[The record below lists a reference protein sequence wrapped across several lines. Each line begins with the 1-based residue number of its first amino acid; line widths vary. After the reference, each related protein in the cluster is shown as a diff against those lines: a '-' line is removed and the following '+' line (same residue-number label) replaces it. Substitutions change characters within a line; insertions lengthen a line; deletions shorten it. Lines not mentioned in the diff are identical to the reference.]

1 MSVIPKDLV
10 ELGRVVSAYGVR
22 GWVKIQPYAA
32 DGDALLTAKRWWLKT
47 PVSPAHGGGAGVSAS
62 TTPFTVQQAKWHS
75 GTVVALFKGF
85 DDRNQSEPL
94 KAHTVWVSRA
104 DFPAADEE
112 EFYWVDLLD
121 CLLYGEEEGGQSAL
135 LGRVAQVL
143 DNGAHA
149 VLEVEQGSLDDAQHF
164 TPVLSAKG
172 KRQTILVPFVKEC
185 VHTVDL
191 AAKRLD
197 SNWPVGF

>member
-1 MSVIPKDLV
+1 MSVIPDDLV

-22 GWVKIQPYAA
+22 GWVKIQPYAV
-32 DGDALLTAKRWWLKT
+32 DGDTLLTAKRWWLKT
-47 PVSPAHGGGAGVSAS
+47 PVSPAHGDAGVSS
-62 TTPFTVQQAKWHS
+62 SSFTPFTVKQAKWHS
-75 GTVVALFKGF
+75 GTVVALFKDF
-85 DDRNQSEPL
+85 DDRNQAEPL

-121 CLLYGEEEGGQSAL
+121 CLLYGDEDGKSAL
-135 LGRVAQVL
+135 LGRVVQVL

-149 VLEVEQGSLDDAQHF
+149 VLEVEQGYIDNAQQF

-172 KRQTILVPFVKEC
+172 KRQTVLVPFVKEC